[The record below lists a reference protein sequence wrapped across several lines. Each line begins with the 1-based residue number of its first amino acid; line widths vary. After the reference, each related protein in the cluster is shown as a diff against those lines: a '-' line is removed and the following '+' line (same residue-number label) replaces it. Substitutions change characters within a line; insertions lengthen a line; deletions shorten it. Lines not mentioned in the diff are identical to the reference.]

1 MKQALVTMTLMYE
14 GAVAVVIKFAVEG
27 IVEHVNKG
35 GEFVGRFGMTRF
47 RLLKIFMHAK
57 RLLQMWR

>member
-1 MKQALVTMTLMYE
+1 MTLMYE